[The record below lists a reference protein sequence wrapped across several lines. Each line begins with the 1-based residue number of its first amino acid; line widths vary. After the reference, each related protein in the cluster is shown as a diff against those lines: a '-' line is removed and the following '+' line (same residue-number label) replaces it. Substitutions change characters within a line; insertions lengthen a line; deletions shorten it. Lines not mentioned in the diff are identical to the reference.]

1 MSNETLQALAR
12 LNRDA
17 RAGVLVNR
25 ATIYA
30 LKYRAIAAVIADGSA
45 RVERVVVQGRC
56 RSQWH
61 GHYEADECDICGGTD
76 RVALGFALI
85 HIGDIRWHIP
95 DHVEPGRTWA
105 AGAPMVDAGAWQP
118 GEREERREPLDV
130 LADLV
135 AVERA
140 LGSAGEYDLE
150 LGNMG
155 DTGHDHESSLLNRQ
169 FEHRHRQGRL
179 VWTVTTCWGCVEAP
193 VATPLVNPLV
203 AEWVALHPGC
213 LDYTPPP
220 AVPRRR
226 GWR

>member
-1 MSNETLQALAR
+1 MTNPTTLQALAR

-30 LKYRAIAAVIADGSA
+30 LKYRAIAAAIADGSA

-56 RSQWH
+56 RSPWH
-61 GHYEADECDICGGTD
+61 GHYEADECDVCGGTD
-76 RVALGFALI
+76 RVSLGFALI
-85 HIGDIRWHIP
+85 HIGGIRWHIP
-95 DHVEPGRTWA
+95 DHTEPGRGWA
-105 AGAPMVDAGAWQP
+105 AGVPVVDAGQWQP
-118 GEREERREPLDV
+118 GEREGRREPLDV
-130 LADLV
+130 LSDLV
-135 AVERA
+135 AVEQA

-150 LGNMG
+150 LGAMG
-155 DTGHDHESSLLNRQ
+155 DTGHTHEAGLGPAFSY
-169 FEHRHRQGRL
+169 RHRRGRL
-179 VWTVTTCWGCVEAP
+179 RWEVTTCWGCVATP

>member
-1 MSNETLQALAR
+1 MDEAALQALAR

-17 RAGVLVNR
+17 RTGVLVPR
-25 ATIYA
+25 SAIYA
-30 LKYRAIAAVIADGSA
+30 LKYRAIAAAIADGSA

-56 RSQWH
+56 RSPWH
-61 GHYEADECDICGGTD
+61 GRYEADECDICGGTD
-76 RVALGFALI
+76 RVALGFALV
-85 HIGDIRWHIP
+85 HIGGVHWHIP

-105 AGAPMVDAGAWQP
+105 RGAPVVDAGMWQP
-118 GEREERREPLDV
+118 GEREEHRVPLDV

-155 DTGHDHESSLLNRQ
+155 DTGHAHESSFLNRQ
-169 FEHRHRQGRL
+169 FEHRHRKGRL
-179 VWTVTTCWGCVEAP
+179 WWTVTTCWGCSDAP
-193 VATPLVNPLV
+193 PVPPLTNPLV

-213 LDYTPPP
+213 LDYMPPP